1 MSITVQFRH
10 VLVTTQVAVSGN
22 FQLEVRVI
30 RVRDSVDDCG
40 LDLCLLYID
49 EMCLDPQFEEPGS
62 EEEEQ
67 DCSLVEYNRDLD
79 LESGLPR
86 TRALTVTDQPWPVN
100 RFSN

>member
-1 MSITVQFRH
+1 MSITFRH
-10 VLVTTQVAVSGN
+10 VLVTSQVAVSGN

-30 RVRDSVDDCG
+30 RVRDPVDDCG
-40 LDLCLLYID
+40 LDPCLLYID

-62 EEEEQ
+62 EEEER
-67 DCSLVEYNRDLD
+67 DCSLVESNRDLD

-86 TRALTVTDQPWPVN
+86 TRTLTVTNQPWPVS